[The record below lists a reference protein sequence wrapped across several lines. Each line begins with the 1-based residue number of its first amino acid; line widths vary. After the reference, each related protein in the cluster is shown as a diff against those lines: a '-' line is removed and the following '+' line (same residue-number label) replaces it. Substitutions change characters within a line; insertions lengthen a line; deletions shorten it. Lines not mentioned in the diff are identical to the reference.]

1 MVSAAAAA
9 AAVWVAAILASIV
22 VASIDVVA
30 IVVVST
36 AVRVRRQ
43 AARRSAAALRVR
55 RPAGEGH
62 QGQQMGRWRRLR
74 RARYISSASGGPP
87 LKIGPNSPRARERA
101 SSQTTE
107 RMHLSLH

>member
-1 MVSAAAAA
+1 MVSAAAAAAVWAAAA

-30 IVVVST
+30 IVVVYT
-36 AVRVRRQ
+36 
-43 AARRSAAALRVR
+43 AAALRVR